1 MENYKKIFKFEN
13 EHNLADTKLKLQ
25 NYFKFYNF
33 QYLEQEGNNL
43 IFFKK
48 FSFVSGWKFNPIHW
62 ESQVHIHLTENAI
75 TIKYVNEGNA
85 QITPFAFNEFFISFF
100 TNLQLYINKSI
111 NFKENNIAIIKKAK
125 QKVVLQFLL
134 VFVLL
139 AFFYSITYSIF
150 EQTKIITI
158 GIIIASLLSLKLVN
172 RYWQSKNDT
181 ELNINL

>member
-1 MENYKKIFKFEN
+1 MEHYKKTFRFKN
-13 EHNLADTKLKLQ
+13 GHNLDNTKLKIQ

-33 QYLEQEGNNL
+33 QILEQEENNF

-48 FSFVSGWKFNPIHW
+48 FSILSGWKFNPIDW
-62 ESQVHIHLTENAI
+62 ESQVNIQLTENTI

-111 NFKENNIAIIKKAK
+111 DFKENNNAIIKKAK

-139 AFFYSITYSIF
+139 GFFYAITHSIF
-150 EQTKIITI
+150 EQSKIITI

-172 RYWQSKNDT
+172 QYWQSKNDT